1 MENETLISVKGLYRY
16 YGNYCAVN
24 NVSFDLSRGE
34 VLGFLGP
41 NGAGKS
47 TTMQIISGVLA
58 ASKGE
63 VSVAGHDISTQPR
76 LAKSHLG
83 FLPEQ
88 PPLYHDLTVDEYLVY
103 CARLRG
109 LSRRSALN
117 STEHAKKLCGLTQVG
132 RRLLRN
138 LSHGYRQRAGI
149 AQAIIHS
156 PSVIVLDEPTSG
168 LDPIQIREIRNLI
181 RELGRDQGVIL
192 STHILPEVQSVCD
205 RVLIINQGELVL
217 DKEINN
223 LMDNESKQRLKVAF
237 RMPPTKAELS
247 KITGVLNAEQLDS
260 SSFLLELSDDQE
272 SLDKLVKQAV
282 KSGWGLN
289 QLQVATDSLEE
300 TFTLLVSGKREES
313 TQVDE

>member
-24 NVSFDLSRGE
+24 NVSFDLNRGE

-63 VSVAGHDISTQPR
+63 VSVAGYDISAQPR

-83 FLPEQ
+83 FLPEL

-132 RRLLRN
+132 HRLLRN
-138 LSHGYRQRAGI
+138 LSHGYQQRAGI

-217 DKEINN
+217 DKEIDN
-223 LMDNESKQRLKVAF
+223 LIDNKSKQRLKVAF
-237 RMPPTKAELS
+237 RQPPTEAELL

-260 SSFLLELSDDQE
+260 SSFLLELADDQE
-272 SLDKLVKQAV
+272 SLDKLIEEVV
-282 KSGWGLN
+282 KSGWGLC
-289 QLQVATDSLEE
+289 QLQEATDSLEE
-300 TFTLLVSGKREES
+300 TFTMLVSGKREES
-313 TQVDE
+313 TQIHE